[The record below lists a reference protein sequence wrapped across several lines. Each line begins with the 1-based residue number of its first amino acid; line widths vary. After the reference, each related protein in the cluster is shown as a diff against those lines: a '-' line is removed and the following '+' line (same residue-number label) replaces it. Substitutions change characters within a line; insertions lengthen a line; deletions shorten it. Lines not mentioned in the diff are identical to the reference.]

1 MSILVINMNYY
12 KGKEELFLI
21 NIFVGLIFV
30 LFNTNIYFWDI
41 GVMDYITNI
50 IGYIL
55 IFFGINELGRDN
67 RSLLK
72 IRPYVIIMI
81 AHSIIFLLVD
91 ITGNSPL
98 TMEKSI
104 PTLLGATFIAA
115 GMFMTFIIISELMKD
130 FTSEK
135 NEKNKDQLNILVSIM
150 MLLFILAGISAFISL
165 IPMLTPTIMGALFLL
180 EILFLFRFYYVFISK
195 DEN

>member
-1 MSILVINMNYY
+1 MMI
-12 KGKEELFLI
+12 
-21 NIFVGLIFV
+21 IFIGLIFV

-41 GVMDYITNI
+41 GVMYYITNI
-50 IGYIL
+50 IGYLL
-55 IFFGINELGRDN
+55 IFFGINELGREH

-98 TMEKSI
+98 TMEMSI
-104 PTLLGATFIAA
+104 TALGGAAFNAA
-115 GMFMTFIIISELMKD
+115 GMFMIFIIISELMKD

-150 MLLFILAGISAFISL
+150 MLLFILAGISAFLNL
-165 IPMLTPTIMGALFLL
+165 IPIFTPIIMGTLYLLEVLFL
-180 EILFLFRFYYVFISK
+180 IRYYNVFVSK
-195 DEN
+195 DES